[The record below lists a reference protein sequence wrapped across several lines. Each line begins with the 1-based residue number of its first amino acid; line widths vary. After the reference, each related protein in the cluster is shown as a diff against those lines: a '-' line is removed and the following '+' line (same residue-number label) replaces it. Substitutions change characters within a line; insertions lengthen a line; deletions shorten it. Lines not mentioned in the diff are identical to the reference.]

1 MTVYVK
7 VAVAIALAC
16 CSTVAVAEDLT
27 LQDVI
32 ALTEM
37 QLGDAAIIA
46 KIEAESANF
55 DLTTEQMIELKRKG
69 VSSNVIAAMVR
80 SGKDDTAAE
89 LSVVSSDPNVPHPP
103 GVYLLHG
110 TVEKGR
116 MERIEPTS
124 SSQLKTGGI
133 WGYALTGGIASASV
147 KVSIPNAAARVAST
161 SKPYFYFFFDESQKG
176 ATASSFMGSA
186 FLASSPADF
195 NLVRLN
201 SKKDRREARVG
212 SMNIGG
218 AKMGVMD
225 KDRIRIEY
233 ELVRPGVYKVK
244 AGDPLAPGEYGFL
257 YSLPGAAA
265 GGAASARIFD
275 FSVR

>member
-55 DLTTEQMIELKRKG
+55 ELTTEQMIELKRKG
-69 VSSNVIAAMVR
+69 VSSNVIAAMLR

-89 LSVVSSDPNVPHPP
+89 LSVVSSDPDVPHPP

-195 NLVRLN
+195 NLVRLD

-265 GGAASARIFD
+265 GGAVSARIFD

>member
-7 VAVAIALAC
+7 VAVAIALTC

-55 DLTTEQMIELKRKG
+55 DLTTEQMIELKRRG

-89 LSVVSSDPNVPHPP
+89 LSVVSSDPNVSHPP

-133 WGYALTGGIASASV
+133 WGYALTGGIAPASV

>member
-1 MTVYVK
+1 MTTYFK
-7 VAVAIALAC
+7 IAAAIALAC
-16 CSTVAVAEDLT
+16 CPAAVAAEDLT
-27 LQDVI
+27 INDII

-46 KIEAESANF
+46 KIEAEAASF
-55 DLTTEQMIELKRKG
+55 DLTTDQMIELKKKG

-80 SGKDDTAAE
+80 SGKADIAAE
-89 LSVVSSDPNVPHPP
+89 LSVDSSDPNVPHPP

-124 SSQLKTGGI
+124 SSQVKTGGI

-147 KVSIPNAAARVAST
+147 KVSIPNAAARVVST

-195 NLVRLN
+195 NLVRLDK
-201 SKKDRREARVG
+201 KKDRREARVG

-225 KDRIRIEY
+225 KDRITIEY

-265 GGAASARIFD
+265 GGAANARIFD
-275 FSVR
+275 FSVK

>member
-1 MTVYVK
+1 MTRYIK
-7 VAVAIALAC
+7 IAAALLLAC
-16 CSTVAVAEDLT
+16 CPAAAAAEDLT
-27 LQDVI
+27 IGDIV

-46 KIEAESANF
+46 KIEAEGASF
-55 DLTTEQMIELKRKG
+55 DLSTEEMIDLKRKG

-80 SGKDDTAAE
+80 SGKADTAPE
-89 LSVVSSDPNVPHPP
+89 LSIDSSDPNVPHAP

-124 SSQLKTGGI
+124 SSQIKTGGI

-147 KVSIPNAAARVAST
+147 KVSIPNAAARVVAT
-161 SKPYFYFFFDESQKG
+161 TKPYFYFFFDEAQKD
-176 ATASSFMGSA
+176 APASSFMGST

-195 NLVRLN
+195 NLVRLDR
-201 SKKDRREARVG
+201 KKDRREARVG
-212 SMNIGG
+212 SMNLGG

-225 KDRIRIEY
+225 KDRIAIEY
-233 ELVRPGVYKVK
+233 VLVRPGVYRVK
-244 AGDPLAPGEYGFL
+244 AGAPLAPGEYGFL
-257 YSLPGAAA
+257 YSLPGAAT

-275 FSVR
+275 FSVK

>member
-1 MTVYVK
+1 MTRYMK
-7 VAVAIALAC
+7 IAAALLLAC
-16 CSTVAVAEDLT
+16 CPAVAAAGDLT
-27 LQDVI
+27 INDIV

-46 KIEAESANF
+46 KIEAEGASF
-55 DLTTEQMIELKRKG
+55 DLSTEEMIDLKRKG
-69 VSSNVIAAMVR
+69 VSSDVIAAMVR
-80 SGKDDTAAE
+80 SGKAERVPE
-89 LSVVSSDPNVPHPP
+89 LSIDSSDPNVPPPP

-124 SSQLKTGGI
+124 SSQIKTGGI

-147 KVSIPNAAARVAST
+147 KVSIPNAAARVAAT
-161 SKPYFYFFFDESQKG
+161 TRPYFYFFFDAAEKD
-176 ATASSFMGSA
+176 AAASSFMGST

-195 NLVRLN
+195 NLVRLDR
-201 SKKDRREARVG
+201 KQDRREARVG
-212 SMNIGG
+212 SMNLGG

-225 KDRIRIEY
+225 KDRIAIEY
-233 ELVRPGVYKVK
+233 VLVRPGVYRVK
-244 AGDPLAPGEYGFL
+244 AGAPLEPGEYGFL
-257 YSLPGAAA
+257 YSLPGATT

-275 FSVR
+275 FSVK